1 MCNCL
6 RCIHFFFTSVR
17 NILILRKTFAFVFLF
32 YYQTFGPSLKER
44 VIDLSNIIIII
55 CQIFEIVIL
64 RGFGKRKRSSKK
76 NGGRLVEISAVD
88 Q

>member
-1 MCNCL
+1 MAGNKKIKTRRGFL
-6 RCIHFFFTSVR
+6 TTPLSEAHFFR
-17 NILILRKTFAFVFLF
+17 DPP
-32 YYQTFGPSLKER
+32 YQTFGPSLKER